1 MAIYFGSEA
10 TDNLDTYEE
19 GTWTP
24 GLDGTTYGGNSYG
37 YTNQRGNYVKIGKH
51 VMVAFYLTWNNYNGS
66 GTLNITGLPLSLI
79 HI

>member
-51 VMVAFYLTWNNYNGS
+51 VMVAF
-66 GTLNITGLPLSLI
+66 
-79 HI
+79 